1 MGHDAFKLDVTA
13 VNEDYPLDDSSKDDQ
28 RPSLDILALSADTWG
43 DTLYSRHQL
52 LTRIGREHHVVYS
65 TGGRFVWQLGRR
77 PADWKPLFGRF
88 EARDRVVVDIPPSI
102 PFRVARSRFFDEW
115 AVRRLAARL
124 ERRWKRSPANA
135 RVLWVFRPEF
145 LPFLKHF
152 DRDLLIYHAC
162 DLYSRMPGWTEEHAR
177 SELAL
182 CRTADVRIATSQVLA
197 KELESLSGEPVQTLA
212 NGVDCK
218 AYANLPALRVHEP
231 ADIASIPFPR
241 LGYTGVL
248 TRKVDFRLIGEMA
261 TARPDW
267 NFILVG
273 PVHSLDADAA
283 TQLNH
288 CRTLPNIHLLGEK
301 PQRAIAAYVASMDV
315 GLIPY
320 KLGHTWTDA
329 VNPLKLY
336 EYLAAGIPT
345 VCAPIRSVL
354 DLGELVRCPERSAQA
369 WIGAVSAALAEKD
382 VVLVQKRIA
391 AARARD
397 WDRIAAGV
405 LKIINAELAPR
416 LSDHPDHVR
425 GNRQ

>member
-1 MGHDAFKLDVTA
+1 MVRDAHKLNLTGVSD
-13 VNEDYPLDDSSKDDQ
+13 DYPFDDSSTDDA

-65 TGGRFVWQLGRR
+65 TGGRFVWQLGGR
-77 PADWKPLFGRF
+77 PANWTPFFGRF
-88 EARDRVVVDIPPSI
+88 EPRDQVLVDIPPSV
-102 PFRVARSRFFDEW
+102 PFRVARSRFLDEW

-124 ERRWKRSPANA
+124 ERRWKRSGANA

-177 SELAL
+177 NELAL
-182 CRTADVRIATSQVLA
+182 CRTADIRIATSQVLA
-197 KELESLSGEPVQTLA
+197 NELETLSGEPVQTLA

-218 AYANLPALRVHEP
+218 AYANLAALRDHEP
-231 ADIASIPFPR
+231 ADIAEIPYPR

-248 TRKVDFRLIGEMA
+248 TRKVDFRLIREMA
-261 TARPDW
+261 SARPDW

-288 CRTLPNIHLLGEK
+288 CRTLPNVHLLGEK
-301 PQRAIAAYVASMDV
+301 PQRDIAAYVASMDV

-369 WIGAVSAALAEKD
+369 WVGAVSAALTEQD

-397 WDRIAAGV
+397 WDRIAGGV
-405 LKIINAELAPR
+405 LKIIHLELGHK
-416 LSDHPDHVR
+416 LSNQTDHVL
-425 GNRQ
+425 GDRQ